1 MPRKTLLSSAAVPLR
16 MVFLMWFFF
25 VLDWVYGWPLSVL
38 GIVPRTLHGLA
49 GVLFAPLIH
58 GNIFHLVSNT
68 VPLVFLGT
76 LLFFI
81 YERIAAAVFL
91 RAYFWT
97 NLLVW
102 LFARPATHIG
112 ASGVVYG
119 LAFFLIFFGFF
130 RRDFV
135 SISISLFTIMLYGSV
150 FYGILPGDPFV
161 SWESHFGGA
170 LVGIFSAVNFSRL
183 KRVYY

>member
-1 MPRKTLLSSAAVPLR
+1 MHRATLISSAAVPLR
-16 MVFLMWFFF
+16 MVFFMWVFFF
-25 VLDWVYGWPLSVL
+25 LEHYYGWTLSLL
-38 GIVPRTLHGLA
+38 GIVPRTLPGLA

-58 GNIFHLVSNT
+58 GDVYHLMSNT
-68 VPLVFLGT
+68 VPLLFLGT
-76 LLFFI
+76 MLFFI
-81 YERIAAAVFL
+81 YERIAAQVFF
-91 RAYFWT
+91 RSYVWT
-97 NLLVW
+97 NMLVW

-135 SISISLFTIMLYGSV
+135 SITISVFTVLLYGSV
-150 FYGILPGDPFV
+150 FYGILPGNPFV

-170 LVGIFSAVNFSRL
+170 LVGIFSAFNFSRL
-183 KRVYY
+183 RRVY

>member
-1 MPRKTLLSSAAVPLR
+1 MAGVSLVSSAAIPLR
-16 MVFLMWFFF
+16 FIFLMWLFF
-25 VLDWVYGWPLSVL
+25 VLEHLYGWPLSVL
-38 GIVPRTLHGLA
+38 GIVPRTLPGLA

-58 GNIFHLVSNT
+58 GDVYHLLSNT
-68 VPLVFLGT
+68 LPLLFLGT
-76 LLFFI
+76 MLFFV
-81 YERIAAAVFL
+81 YERIAVRVFF
-91 RAYFWT
+91 RTYIWT

-102 LFARPATHIG
+102 LFARPAAHIG

-135 SISISLFTIMLYGSV
+135 SLTISVFTVILYGGV

-161 SWESHFGGA
+161 SWESHFGGS
-170 LVGIFSAVNFSRL
+170 LVGIFSAVNFSYL